1 MNDNA
6 KPASGCTGPSDCSA
20 STDREL
26 WRAVPDDY
34 YAPSVFVTREG
45 DIGMNHGGTV
55 FVMTVEEW
63 VKRAKAFISPNEEL
77 TLRNGAKRNGGSV

>member
-1 MNDNA
+1 M
-6 KPASGCTGPSDCSA
+6 KERSDGMENTSPCSCSA
-20 STDREL
+20 NTDSEL

-45 DIGMNHGGTV
+45 GIGMNHGGTV

-63 VKRAKAFISPNEEL
+63 IKRAQAFISPNNCL
-77 TLRNGAKRNGGSV
+77 